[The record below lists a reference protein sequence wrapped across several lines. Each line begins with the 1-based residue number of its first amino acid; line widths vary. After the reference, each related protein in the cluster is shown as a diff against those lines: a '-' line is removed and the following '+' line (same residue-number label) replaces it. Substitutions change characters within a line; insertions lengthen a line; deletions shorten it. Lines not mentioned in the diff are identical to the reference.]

1 MHLLKFFNKSETL
14 TFFTGF
20 VITVN
25 PRLKRWDD
33 EPVVCHARERST
45 SCHAVERSIG
55 FVMLTK
61 EASERH
67 G

>member
-1 MHLLKFFNKSETL
+1 MHLLKFFNKSKTL

-20 VITVN
+20 VIAVN

-33 EPVVCHARERST
+33 KPVVCHADEG
-45 SCHAVERSIG
+45 SIG

-67 G
+67 A